1 MQAKHPLLLLLALAA
16 CATTSTTDT
25 AQAPAGDSDAHH
37 HGKPGKHGKH
47 GKHGKPRKR
56 GHDGAPGGASGD
68 GDRFAAL
75 DSNADGV
82 LTPDEVAGTR
92 LEARFGDVDTDG
104 SGDVSEA
111 EFQAG
116 RATKRGRGRH

>member
-25 AQAPAGDSDAHH
+25 AQAPAGDTDARR

-47 GKHGKPRKR
+47 GKPGKR
-56 GHDGAPGGASGD
+56 GHDGAAGEASGD

-75 DSNADGV
+75 DGNADGV

-92 LEARFGDVDTDG
+92 LEARFDDVDTDG

-116 RATKRGRGRH
+116 RAAKRGRGRH